1 MPKKRKRISL
11 THASPNAGEPSV
23 GVAGPTESSLSG
35 QIYTLKALAL
45 KNGFCQFE
53 EWLKGIKDREIKQR
67 IQSRLDR
74 IERGNMGDCGPVG
87 EGVSEFRLMFGAGY
101 RIYYACIEKTLVVLL
116 VGGDKSTQS
125 KDITLARELWK
136 DHKDD
141 SQRYER
147 DVRR

>member
-1 MPKKRKRISL
+1 MPKKRKRSSP
-11 THASPNAGEPSV
+11 THEAPTAGEPR
-23 GVAGPTESSLSG
+23 AGIAEPTGISPSG

-45 KNGFCQFE
+45 ENGFCQFE
-53 EWLKGIKDREIKQR
+53 EWLKGIKDRETKQR

-74 IERGNMGDCGPVG
+74 IERGNLGDSGAVG

-101 RIYYACIEKTLVVLL
+101 RIYYACIDKTLVVLL

-125 KDITLARELWK
+125 KDITLARDLWK
-136 DHKDD
+136 DHKNDA
-141 SQRYER
+141 QRYER

>member
-1 MPKKRKRISL
+1 VGAVGPKE
-11 THASPNAGEPSV
+11 SPA
-23 GVAGPTESSLSG
+23 SG

-45 KNGFCQFE
+45 ENGFCQFE
-53 EWLKGIKDREIKQR
+53 EWLRGIKDRETKQR

-74 IERGNMGDCGPVG
+74 IERGNLGDCGPVG

-125 KDITLARELWK
+125 KDVTLARELWK
-136 DHKDD
+136 DYKDD